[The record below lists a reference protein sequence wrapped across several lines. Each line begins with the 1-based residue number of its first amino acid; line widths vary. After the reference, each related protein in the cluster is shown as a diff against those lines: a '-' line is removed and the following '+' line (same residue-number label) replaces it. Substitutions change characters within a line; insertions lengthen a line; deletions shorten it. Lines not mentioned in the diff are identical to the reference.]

1 MCNYSCA
8 VRGSELL
15 ETVPGSSGALSLASV
30 PLLLTTRENISLVIP
45 FLQGTS
51 TNFKTIELENLAR
64 KRGNEEWMKRSGKK
78 SKQRTQE
85 KKNRKKS
92 TETNQ
97 KHIYLVSDTAN
108 DLFMEFQEF

>member
-1 MCNYSCA
+1 
-8 VRGSELL
+8 
-15 ETVPGSSGALSLASV
+15 
-30 PLLLTTRENISLVIP
+30 
-45 FLQGTS
+45 
-51 TNFKTIELENLAR
+51 
-64 KRGNEEWMKRSGKK
+64 MKRSGKK